1 MAVKLGIGGVVNLL
15 DVAAQLGQIT
25 HRAEPNVQQQ
35 QQTGLMPGHLTH
47 LTTDPGAHLVFEDA
61 VARGA
66 FSKKCNLTREIEL
79 INAGFGKWLAKEGYP
94 LPPRTADVPW
104 ALPPPPPPV
113 DEKGRQRKRGAS
125 AAVEPAKAEAGGEGA
140 ALAEL
145 QTQYMLQHRLA
156 WRNEELSNWRAA
168 ASRPTPQPA
177 PTPAPTPTPEPPPAL
192 ALLLPLA
199 LTLSSRP
206 RPLTRYVDTLPEAA
220 WLMWRPGTEAPGA
233 AGGEVQQCPLRSS
246 WSTMLD
252 KSGVWQYS
260 VPGGK
265 QGGPAQPTP
274 VKPQQQ
280 KQQDLRQLMK
290 SSATALDGVAVKA
303 QLQVQRR
310 ASRTTS
316 PSPDPNPKPRLRPRG
331 LVHLRPSPQRE
342 GRGGSRRGLGPRP
355 RPGRELQA
363 EEEGEEDGE
372 DYDEDYE
379 EEEGQEEG
387 EAPPQPLTLALHQAQ
402 TAKLQAAAAQKA
414 AAAKAAKEKEQK
426 EEAADQ
432 AAEFDK
438 QGRPRLLPSFFLVG
452 TPRSG
457 TTVLYDSLTGNDPN
471 IVPAMTK
478 EVNDLTTPTPT
489 PTPTPNPNPNPS
501 PSPSPNQV
509 NYFNSA
515 GYESKPAKWYFS
527 QFKRKKQPNQ
537 ITGDGS
543 CTSVLCPKVAARVHE
558 RAPSITRLLMCV
570 RDEVRRVQSHYR
582 MCKQNERVEIEGKP
596 DGKKVTR
603 PPNTNIKP
611 LPPLAELIGA
621 ELRHIRKCDADMPN
635 ATLDLRFGTCYI
647 NPEATCKFSSALL
660 PETLHTTNRPGCS
673 TLLAASM

>member
-1 MAVKLGIGGVVNLL
+1 
-15 DVAAQLGQIT
+15 
-25 HRAEPNVQQQ
+25 
-35 QQTGLMPGHLTH
+35 
-47 LTTDPGAHLVFEDA
+47 
-61 VARGA
+61 
-66 FSKKCNLTREIEL
+66 
-79 INAGFGKWLAKEGYP
+79 
-94 LPPRTADVPW
+94 VPW

-156 WRNEELSNWRAA
+156 WRNEELSNW
-168 ASRPTPQPA
+168 
-177 PTPAPTPTPEPPPAL
+177 
-192 ALLLPLA
+192 
-199 LTLSSRP
+199 
-206 RPLTRYVDTLPEAA
+206 YVDTLPEAA

-303 QLQVQRR
+303 QLQ
-310 ASRTTS
+310 
-316 PSPDPNPKPRLRPRG
+316 
-331 LVHLRPSPQRE
+331 
-342 GRGGSRRGLGPRP
+342 
-355 RPGRELQA
+355 
-363 EEEGEEDGE
+363 
-372 DYDEDYE
+372 
-379 EEEGQEEG
+379 
-387 EAPPQPLTLALHQAQ
+387 AQ

-478 EVNDLTTPTPT
+478 E
-489 PTPTPNPNPNPS
+489 
-501 PSPSPNQV
+501 V

-673 TLLAASM
+673 TLLAASMYALQLKPWLDTYGAEQLLVVQKGDLAERPRITLENVSAFLGSPHKYSQDKEVKGGATQKPKHRDYSGDAQLPEKLKVELEEFFRPHRAAFARVLKERKVKITRLTDESKKTYLA